1 MFLFIKVP
9 HSVKVTRRIEL
20 VHGVVMV
27 SFFSELNLLI
37 VNGIDVLNRTMTLL
51 KATGNWSTDCL
62 GDLVFGLWRRPR
74 FRFEGFQDGCGSG
87 VKDLFDTLTVFWLGG
102 GVKVD
107 VELDSVAGIA
117 MRSIHMLKSII
128 FIVQSLFNCLC
139 IVEFFTLSILNLSI
153 KSENQNLRN
162 FFINRDYKIK
172 YST

>member
-1 MFLFIKVP
+1 MLLFIKVP

-27 SFFSELNLLI
+27 SFFSQLNLLI
-37 VNGIDVLNRTMTLL
+37 VNGIDILNRTVALL

-74 FRFEGFQDGCGSG
+74 FGFDGFKDGCGSG
-87 VKDLFDTLTVFWLGG
+87 VEDLFDTLAVFWLGG

-107 VELDSVAGIA
+107 VKLDSVAGIA
-117 MRSIHMLKSII
+117 MRSIHMPKSII

-139 IVEFFTLSILNLSI
+139 IVEFFTFKCLIFNQKYKSKTEKLLYQPNII
-153 KSENQNLRN
+153 KSSIFQ
-162 FFINRDYKIK
+162 
-172 YST
+172 